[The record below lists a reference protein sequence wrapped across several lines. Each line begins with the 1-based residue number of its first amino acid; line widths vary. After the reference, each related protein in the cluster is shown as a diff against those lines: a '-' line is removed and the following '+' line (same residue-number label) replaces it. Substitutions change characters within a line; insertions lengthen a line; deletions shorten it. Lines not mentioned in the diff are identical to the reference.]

1 MGVPAQL
8 YDRAAMVAKSARLL
22 APIAL
27 VAVALG
33 VYMLV
38 HSSLSKTSTTAAQS
52 STTIVNSRRGA
63 RHGRRLAKF
72 YVVKPGDTLS
82 AISSRTNVAL
92 PRLVAL
98 NRSLAPPYNLQTGQ
112 RLRLRR

>member
-1 MGVPAQL
+1 
-8 YDRAAMVAKSARLL
+8 MVAKSARFL

-38 HSSLSKTSTTAAQS
+38 HSSLSTSS
-52 STTIVNSRRGA
+52 STARQSITTVVNTRRSG
-63 RHGRRLAKF
+63 HHLRRSAKF

-82 AISSRTNVAL
+82 AIAGKTNVAL
-92 PRLVAL
+92 PRLISL
-98 NRSLAPPYNLQTGQ
+98 NRSLVPPYNLQTGQ

>member
-1 MGVPAQL
+1 
-8 YDRAAMVAKSARLL
+8 MVAKSARFL

-38 HSSLSKTSTTAAQS
+38 HSSLSKTTTTASQS
-52 STTIVNSRRGA
+52 STTVVNSRRSGH
-63 RHGRRLAKF
+63 HGRPPAKF
-72 YVVKPGDTLS
+72 YVIKPGDTLS
-82 AISSRTNVAL
+82 AIAGKTNVAL
-92 PRLVAL
+92 PRLISL
-98 NRSLAPPYNLQTGQ
+98 NRSLVPPYNLQTGQ